1 MSVPRGKPLFGGSLD
16 RTHFE
21 GQQAKVRV
29 IIHPDHFRRYQRIS
43 RSLSSLGIKPW
54 HQALDQAFV
63 SSLGQHHAASVSPGG
78 DLVRRTFLVVSRNR
92 KMRVIV
98 AE

>member
-1 MSVPRGKPLFGGSLD
+1 MPAAERISVPRGKPLFWRIARSHPL
-16 RTHFE
+16 RMPASE
-21 GQQAKVRV
+21 GQSN
-29 IIHPDHFRRYQRIS
+29 YTS
-43 RSLSSLGIKPW
+43 RPFETLSAHLAVVIKPW
-54 HQALDQAFV
+54 HQALAP
-63 SSLGQHHAASVSPGG
+63 SLGQHHAASVSPGG